1 MIQSSTI
8 LDVADNSGAKKVR
21 CIQVLGGSRSGGLH
35 DLLVV
40 SVQSVK
46 ANSKLSKGSVHRALV
61 VRTKKNHQRADGTCF
76 AFDDNAV
83 VLLSPSL
90 KPLGTRAFG
99 PLSVDLKDLGYA
111 KIASVAEVLI

>member
-1 MIQSSTI
+1 MIQMQSN

-21 CIQVLGGSRSGGLH
+21 CIKVLGGSRSAGLH

-46 ANSKLSKGSVHRALV
+46 ANSKLAKGSLHRALV
-61 VRTKKNHQRADGTCF
+61 VRTKKNHHRVDGTCF
-76 AFDDNAV
+76 VSDDNAV

-90 KPLGTRAFG
+90 KPLGTRVFG

-111 KIASVAEVLI
+111 KVASIAEILL